1 MTRRGVAGSSRCA
14 AGLSRSDGRGDEAR
28 RRHSAA
34 CVIMTQAAWF
44 VYIVECADG
53 TLYTGIAS
61 DVQRRVRAH
70 NAGTGARYT
79 RGRGPV
85 RLVYVEDCP
94 GRSAALRREH
104 EIKKL
109 PTPTKRGLVASTL
122 KRRRE

>member
-14 AGLSRSDGRGDEAR
+14 GGSSRSDGCGAKAR
-28 RRHSAA
+28 HRYLAGY
-34 CVIMTQAAWF
+34 VIMTRATWF

-109 PTPTKRGLVASTL
+109 PTRTKRGLVASTL
-122 KRRRE
+122 KRGWE

>member
-28 RRHSAA
+28 RRCSAA
-34 CVIMTQAAWF
+34 CVIMTQAAWV